1 MHLDLDTFNEELL
14 ELSQEAYPSTDIF
27 SIKNKWTLYWL
38 PDLLPIPVRSIFT
51 RPILLEE
58 DIGNCGLM
66 FESNS
71 HLFNMGNE
79 LDQKIYNIIKT
90 RSLSGWYLITKEETK
105 WDNNNNVLVWLEW
118 AQRYYEN
125 NPINNTDAETNSIY

>member
-1 MHLDLDTFNEELL
+1 MHLDLDIFNEELI
-14 ELSQEAYPSTDIF
+14 ELSQEAYPSIDIF

-38 PDLLPIPVRSIFT
+38 PELLPIPVRSIFT

-58 DIGNCGLM
+58 DINNCGLM

-71 HLFNMGNE
+71 YLFNMNNE
-79 LDQKIYNIIKT
+79 LDQRIYNIIKT
-90 RSLSGWYLITKEETK
+90 RALSGWYLITKEETK
-105 WDNNNNVLVWLEW
+105 WDDSNNVLIWLEW

-125 NPINNTDAETNSIY
+125 NPINNTDETHTLF

>member
-1 MHLDLDTFNEELL
+1 MHLDLDIFNEELI

-58 DIGNCGLM
+58 DISNCGLM

-71 HLFNMGNE
+71 HLFNMNNDLE
-79 LDQKIYNIIKT
+79 QKIYNIIKT
-90 RSLSGWYLITKEETK
+90 RALSGWYLITKEETK
-105 WDNNNNVLVWLEW
+105 WDDTNSVLIWLEW

-125 NPINNTDAETNSIY
+125 NPINNTNETNTLF